1 MAKKTKIKPDS
12 ILLFLILA
20 ILIIG
25 FLILFSVSASISREQ
40 FGNTY
45 YYIGHQ
51 FLFGVLPGF
60 ALALF
65 FFKTKPSLL
74 KKWSLFFFIGNLILL
89 TIVFLPGVGV
99 LKGGARRWLQVGS
112 FSFQPAEFL
121 KITLPLYLAAWL
133 SKKKKQNLAIMGS
146 FFLILIPLIII
157 LLLQPDFST
166 LSLVILSACL
176 VYFLSETP
184 LWHTFLL
191 FALGIAGFSLLVVS
205 KGYRMQRFLTFIAPN
220 LDPMGASYQI
230 NQSLIAIGSGGFWGK
245 GLGLSNQKFGFLP
258 NVISDSIFAAFCE
271 ETGFIGPLILI
282 SLLLFFLVRALLIS
296 KRTKNNFLGP
306 LGLTLA
312 AGILF
317 QAFLNIMAMMGVV
330 PLTGVPLPFIS
341 YGGTHL
347 MVELATVGILL
358 NISKY
363 AKN

>member
-1 MAKKTKIKPDS
+1 MAEKTKTKPDS
-12 ILLFLILA
+12 ILFFLALSS
-20 ILIIG
+20 LVIG
-25 FLILFSVSASISREQ
+25 FLILFSVSASISKEQ

-45 YYIGHQ
+45 YYISHQ

-60 ALALF
+60 ILAVF
-65 FFKTKPSLL
+65 FLKTKLHLL

-89 TIVFLPGVGV
+89 AIVFLPGVGV
-99 LKGGARRWLQVGS
+99 LKGGARRWLQVGT

-133 SKKKKQNLAIMGS
+133 SKKRKQDLTIMVN
-146 FFLILIPLIII
+146 FFLILTPLVII

-166 LSLVILSACL
+166 LALVILSACL
-176 VYFLSETP
+176 IYFLSETP
-184 LWHTFLL
+184 LWHAFLL
-191 FALGIAGFSLLVVS
+191 FALGVAGSSLLVVF
-205 KGYRMQRFLTFIAPN
+205 KGYRMQRLLTFILPN
-220 LDPMGASYQI
+220 LDPMGTGYQI

-282 SLLLFFLVRALLIS
+282 SILLLFLVRVFIIS
-296 KRTKNNFLGP
+296 KRTKDNFLGP

-312 AGILF
+312 AGLLF

-330 PLTGVPLPFIS
+330 PLTGAPLPFIS

-347 MVELATVGILL
+347 MVELATVGMLL
-358 NISKY
+358 NISKH

>member
-1 MAKKTKIKPDS
+1 MAKKTEAKPDS
-12 ILLFLILA
+12 ILFFLVLGL
-20 ILIIG
+20 LIIG
-25 FLILFSVSASISREQ
+25 FLMLFSVSASISREQ

-60 ALALF
+60 VLAVF
-65 FFKTKPSLL
+65 FLKAKPALL

-89 TIVFLPGVGV
+89 TIVFLPGIGV
-99 LKGGARRWLQVGS
+99 LKGGASRWIQIND
-112 FSFQPAEFL
+112 FSFQPVEFL

-133 SKKKKQNLAIMGS
+133 SKKKKHNLAVMAS
-146 FFLILIPLIII
+146 FFLILVPLIVI

-166 LSLVILSACL
+166 LVLVILGACV

-191 FALGIAGFSLLVVS
+191 FALGIAGSSLLIVF
-205 KGYRMQRFLTFIAPN
+205 KQYRMQRFLTFIVPKN
-220 LDPMGASYQI
+220 DPLGAGFQVSQTV
-230 NQSLIAIGSGGFWGK
+230 IAIGSGGLWGN
-245 GLGLSNQKFGFLP
+245 GLGLSTQKFGFLP

-271 ETGFIGPLILI
+271 ETGFIGPLVLI
-282 SLLLFFLVRALLIS
+282 SMFLFFLVRVLIIS
-296 KRTKNNFLGP
+296 KRTEDKFLRP
-306 LGLTLA
+306 LGIALA

-317 QAFLNIMAMMGVV
+317 QAFLNIMAMMAVV

-347 MVELATVGILL
+347 MVELAMVGMLL
-358 NISKY
+358 NISKH
-363 AKN
+363 ARN

>member
-1 MAKKTKIKPDS
+1 MARKTEAKPDS
-12 ILLFLILA
+12 ILFFLVLG

-25 FLILFSVSASISREQ
+25 FLMLFSVSAATSREQ

-51 FLFGVLPGF
+51 FLFGILPGF
-60 ALALF
+60 ILAVF
-65 FFKTKPSLL
+65 FLKAKPSLL

-89 TIVFLPGVGV
+89 TIVFLPGIGV
-99 LKGGARRWLQVGS
+99 LKGGARRWIEIGN

-133 SKKKKQNLAIMGS
+133 SKEKKHNLSVLGS
-146 FFLILIPLIII
+146 FILIIVPLTII
-157 LLLQPDFST
+157 LLSQPDFST
-166 LSLVILSACL
+166 LVMVILSACA
-176 VYFLSETP
+176 VYFLSKTP
-184 LWHTFLL
+184 LWHSFLL
-191 FALGIAGFSLLVVS
+191 FGLGVAGFFSLIVF
-205 KGYRMQRFLTFIAPN
+205 KQYRMQRFLTFIAPK
-220 LDPMGASYQI
+220 LDPMGAGFQVSQTV
-230 NQSLIAIGSGGFWGK
+230 IAIGSGGLWGK
-245 GLGLSNQKFGFLP
+245 GLGLSNQKSGFLP

-282 SLLLFFLVRALLIS
+282 SMFLFFLVRALIIS
-296 KRTKNNFLGP
+296 KRTKDNFLSP
-306 LGLTLA
+306 LGIALA
-312 AGILF
+312 AGVLF
-317 QAFLNIMAMMGVV
+317 QAFLNIMAMMGIV
-330 PLTGVPLPFIS
+330 PLTGAPLPFIS